1 MSLPVRL
8 CLWFHTENVLVMTSV
23 ECLAILFGRE
33 SEADGCSLSVWKIN
47 ANSGLP
53 VPLQALHQSLS
64 IFLQLIRKKK
74 RERAIL
80 HRDAARLFYQEVLLS
95 IFTQQRCY
103 HRLLFSASKHN
114 KYWNILSSHGLA
126 RFTTCWHSWLT
137 AQICWRAGHT
147 AESFNCINGES
158 VRPLSYFYIW
168 KACVLRLMN
177 SLYRRCRS
185 DGVVKSCAL

>member
-8 CLWFHTENVLVMTSV
+8 CSWFHSENVLVMTSV
-23 ECLAILFGRE
+23 EWLAILFGRE

-80 HRDAARLFYQEVLLS
+80 HRDAARLFYQELLLS
-95 IFTQQRCY
+95 AFTQC
-103 HRLLFSASKHN
+103 
-114 KYWNILSSHGLA
+114 LSSLPGKPGTFILVIDWPDLQYVDI
-126 RFTTCWHSWLT
+126 RDSTDMLKT
-137 AQICWRAGHT
+137 
-147 AESFNCINGES
+147 
-158 VRPLSYFYIW
+158 LSYCWILQLHKTALSYSCMW